1 MNELGCCYYIFMV
14 GALIYL
20 GGVKLTVHIKMSISS
35 IWKTC
40 KGVGWIATIVFGLSL
55 YSVLFESMSYGIL
68 FVQVGSHSSV
78 IKICL

>member
-1 MNELGCCYYIFMV
+1 MDEQTISDIIIW

-20 GGVKLTVHIKMSISS
+20 GGVKLKVHIKMSISS
-35 IWKTC
+35 IRKTC
-40 KGVGWIATIVFGLSL
+40 KGVGWTATIVFGLSL
-55 YSVLFESMSYGIL
+55 YSVLFESMSYGTL